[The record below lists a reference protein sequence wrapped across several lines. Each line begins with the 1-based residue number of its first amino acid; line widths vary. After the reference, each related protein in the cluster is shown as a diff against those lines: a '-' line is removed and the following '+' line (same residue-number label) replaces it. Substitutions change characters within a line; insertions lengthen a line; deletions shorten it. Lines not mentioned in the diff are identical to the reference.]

1 MVKTFSL
8 GSRMTDGNWMYA
20 TRNQRTVASPA
31 VTTGVGYWSGRD
43 VRVEFRP
50 AAAGTGIVFVRA
62 DLPESPRI
70 PATVEHR
77 VEVPRRTV
85 LRHGEIGVEMVE
97 HIMAALAGLQVDN
110 CEVWVDQAEMPGCD
124 GSCLPF
130 VDALNVAGT
139 VEQNAVRRRHAIHRA
154 IRLGNSD
161 SWIEA
166 SPCCS
171 FRTVLKYELDY
182 GADNPIGRQSLE
194 VSLSPQHFHI
204 NLAPSRTFMLESE
217 AEAMKAQG
225 LGRRATFKD
234 LLVFGRRGPI
244 DNQLRF
250 PDECVRHKLA
260 DLVGDLALAG
270 CDLAGRFVAYRS
282 GHRLNAE
289 LVRAIVAEGEIQEEV
304 KRCA

>member
-1 MVKTFSL
+1 
-8 GSRMTDGNWMYA
+8 MTDGNWMYA

-130 VDALNVAGT
+130 VEALSAAGI
-139 VEQNAVRRRHAIHRA
+139 VEQDVERQRLVVRRAT
-154 IRLGNSD
+154 RLGNAE
-161 SWIEA
+161 SWIEV

-171 FRTVLKYELDY
+171 GQTILKYELDY
-182 GADNPIGRQSLE
+182 GFGNPIGRQSLE
-194 VSLSPQHFHI
+194 VSLSPRHFHI
-204 NLAPSRTFMLESE
+204 NLAPSRTFMLEAE

-225 LGRRATFKD
+225 LGQRATFKD
-234 LLVFGRRGPI
+234 LLVFGREGPI
-244 DNQLRF
+244 DNHLRF

-260 DLVGDLALAG
+260 DMVGDLALAG
-270 CDLAGRFVAYRS
+270 CDLVGRFAAYRS

-289 LVRAIVAEGEIQEEV
+289 LVRAIVAQRQIQENM
-304 KRCA
+304 KHCA